1 MCYDIGGTM
10 YTIKDQVADAIG
22 AVIVGG
28 AFIWLWA
35 VATHADLMVSGF

>member
-10 YTIKDQVADAIG
+10 YTFKDQVADAIG

-28 AFIWLWA
+28 AFIWMWA
-35 VATHADLMVSGF
+35 VAARADLATTGF